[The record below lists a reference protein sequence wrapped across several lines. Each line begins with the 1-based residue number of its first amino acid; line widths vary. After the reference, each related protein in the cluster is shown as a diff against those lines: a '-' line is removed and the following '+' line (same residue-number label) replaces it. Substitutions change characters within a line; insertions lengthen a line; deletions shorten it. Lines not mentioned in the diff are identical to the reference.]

1 MEDLW
6 HKFKQETKDDLK
18 KIRGFLDEISHHEKS
33 QKTVKRTKNV
43 ALGVAT
49 KKKPASKPKTVTPR
63 KKIYGKLKDLVN
75 EIMEA
80 ENLSRAQA
88 YRVARKRFE
97 TASF

>member
-6 HKFKQETKDDLK
+6 HKFKQETKDDLQ

-33 QKTVKRTKNV
+33 QRTVAVVKRV
-43 ALGVAT
+43 AHV
-49 KKKPASKPKTVTPR
+49 KKKSSKPKTSTPR

-88 YRVARKRFE
+88 YRVARKRLE